1 MKWWERERGAKR
13 ARILPSLPAIP
24 KCSQTHKK
32 CSARREKKKIKGKGG
47 EVRVAGPS
55 LGTSE
60 CSEAW
65 GPPGLLP

>member
-1 MKWWERERGAKR
+1 MKWWERKGSKACTDFAFVTSDPKM
-13 ARILPSLPAIP
+13 LPDPQEMF
-24 KCSQTHKK
+24 CKK
-32 CSARREKKKIKGKGG
+32 GKKKIKRKGG